1 MITNL
6 LLTGVGGF
14 AQTSVLVATPLV
26 ATASLTLVV
35 VCLGVCIH
43 TAGTWSKRTGSS
55 ELCHRGPTGPRPDPL
70 RSHGRPR
77 LQPVN

>member
-43 TAGTWSKRTGSS
+43 TRHLVEHEPARPSCATEGRPDLG
-55 ELCHRGPTGPRPDPL
+55 LIPCGPTGARASS
-70 RSHGRPR
+70 R
-77 LQPVN
+77 